1 MKEKFEKWIGLNWFR
16 FSEADIIPCSSEE
29 PGEDKERAAL
39 RGAILGYRLLNV
51 YIKSLNM
58 THNSK
63 KNFSKD
69 TM

>member
-1 MKEKFEKWIGLNWFR
+1 MKEEFEKYISLNWFR

-51 YIKSLNM
+51 M
-58 THNSK
+58 
-63 KNFSKD
+63 
-69 TM
+69 

>member
-1 MKEKFEKWIGLNWFR
+1 MKEKFEKWIALNWFR

-51 YIKSLNM
+51 
-58 THNSK
+58 
-63 KNFSKD
+63 
-69 TM
+69 

>member
-1 MKEKFEKWIGLNWFR
+1 MKEEIEKYIGLNWFR
-16 FSEADIIPCSSEE
+16 FREADIIPCSSEE

-51 YIKSLNM
+51 FVKSFNM
-58 THNSK
+58 THKSK
-63 KNFSKD
+63 SNFSKD